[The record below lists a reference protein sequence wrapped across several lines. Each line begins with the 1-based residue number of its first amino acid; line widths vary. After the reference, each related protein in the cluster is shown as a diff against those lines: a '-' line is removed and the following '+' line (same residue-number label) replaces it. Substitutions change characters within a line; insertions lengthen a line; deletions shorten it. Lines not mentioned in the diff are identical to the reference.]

1 MAERTSLTVHQ
12 GGKAPARK
20 RAAKKTTGAKKQ
32 TVTKAAMSGTR
43 RELLV
48 ATRDRIAKTVD
59 DPKTPPRDLAALTR
73 RLMDISNEIEMI
85 DHAAK
90 QEEREREATP
100 DEEWDDSAI

>member
-1 MAERTSLTVHQ
+1 MAESTSLTVHQ
-12 GGKAPARK
+12 GGKARTRK
-20 RAAKKTTGAKKQ
+20 RTTK
-32 TVTKAAMSGTR
+32 KAAASRKKSVTQAATDGTR

-59 DPKTPPRDLAALTR
+59 DPSTPPRDLAALTR

-100 DEEWDDSAI
+100 DEEWNDSAI